1 MEAITGASRLRI
13 LGQSHSGVLAD
24 ETTTDVVELA
34 KLSTMMPFCDFEFA
48 IHVGNETAINRPD
61 VRFVLRHVRV
71 RPAERSRYV
80 GNRSRGGP
88 VPELLPL
95 CMRHMDEEQSNPARV
110 FALGAV

>member
-48 IHVGNETAINRPD
+48 IHVGNASAIDRLGIGFIVRD
-61 VRFVLRHVRV
+61 VRVW
-71 RPAERSRYV
+71 PEERRGYV
-80 GNRSRGGP
+80 VDR
-88 VPELLPL
+88 
-95 CMRHMDEEQSNPARV
+95 
-110 FALGAV
+110 